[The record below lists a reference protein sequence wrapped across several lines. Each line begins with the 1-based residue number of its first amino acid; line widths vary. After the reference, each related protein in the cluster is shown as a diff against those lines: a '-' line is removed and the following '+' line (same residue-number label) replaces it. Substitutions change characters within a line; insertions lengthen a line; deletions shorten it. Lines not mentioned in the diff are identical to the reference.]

1 MVHYAYYTRSQSSC
15 INYESD
21 TMILIVKIVKRKQRF
36 KESPKELKFT
46 KPVICSR
53 LNNTGLSLSEAHTHY

>member
-21 TMILIVKIVKRKQRF
+21 TMILIVKMRKQRF

-53 LNNTGLSLSEAHTHY
+53 INNTGLSLSEAYNHY